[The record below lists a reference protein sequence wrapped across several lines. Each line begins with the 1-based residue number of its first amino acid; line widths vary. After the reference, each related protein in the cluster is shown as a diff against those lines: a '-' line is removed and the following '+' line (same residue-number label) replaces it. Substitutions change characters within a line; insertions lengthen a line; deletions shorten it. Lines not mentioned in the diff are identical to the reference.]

1 MDALDNLKSVLCDP
15 SGKCC
20 IKGSQADRDIV
31 DRALAAIAKAEA
43 ERVKPDNDKVICP
56 ECTNQFR
63 AIPQNVQTLMLAAG
77 FEPPFTTPP
86 AAAVSVALK
95 KYFCYCNK
103 EVSLQMVS
111 GGAAPE
117 GYLGKV
123 TLRVGDQYRDYFAQP
138 DREALT
144 KDDVRAAGGIVHSDG
159 NIFFTNIEQ
168 LNAAIR
174 SK

>member
-1 MDALDNLKSVLCDP
+1 MDALDNLKSVLCNPD
-15 SGKCC
+15 GKCC
-20 IKGSQADRDIV
+20 IVGSQADRDIV
-31 DRALAAIAKAEA
+31 DQALAAIAKAEA
-43 ERVKPDNDKVICP
+43 ERVELVEKDVNS
-56 ECTNQFR
+56 TH
-63 AIPQNVQTLMLAAG
+63 T
-77 FEPPFTTPP
+77 P
-86 AAAVSVALK
+86 AAAVSEHTK

-138 DREALT
+138 DREPLT
-144 KDDVRAAGGIVHSDG
+144 DEQIWDLAANCLDSVQGRI
-159 NIFFTNIEQ
+159 NFARLIEQ
-168 LNAAIR
+168 AHNIR